1 MTSAVSTDR
10 SHFQN
15 INELL
20 EIEIRP
26 EDIQTDCI
34 LNKSSKGNSG
44 SKGRLSGGI
53 GEMIDLNNLKAL
65 VFLAHGRIELD
76 QATILTPE
84 IHPTIDVN
92 AFPDVANLA
101 YMGLA
106 PAGII
111 NAGTIME
118 LATYRNLIDNE
129 LKKAIEKEVMKL
141 QFTPEIQKIEDK
153 ANEVIDNKKSKLP
166 IQIRSTPPSP
176 RSTPPSPRSRSPSP
190 RSSPPPYQERP
201 PPSQQSFFSRI
212 CKFCFSIIPTR
223 DILERFMRSI
233 RMGEIVGY
241 SYKGLFNI
249 CKTILPSISLDGGAP
264 KRKRQTNNESLCSIS
279 PDTCIMLL
287 DGLRESVKSFDSI
300 RFDAICN
307 MLKSSNATFDHR
319 PFIANKKHRCRKL
332 SIIKGFDSAQL
343 LPFVNKYLAYNTL
356 ADKILNMGVSILS
369 FKINSSGKVKCVI
382 EDIDAEELMRNIT
395 KPSGMVIN
403 PANPADIT
411 YWSTMEDCIT
421 YCTTGRGPNQTL
433 FILDLSCASF
443 SFKAQTPI
451 DSVDIG
457 LPGGGDN
464 NNNKNNKNNKNSK
477 KNKKLKT
484 KKIKNKSKNIKY
496 KKHRRRIINKK
507 NKTNKTNKIKKY
519 N

>member
-34 LNKSSKGNSG
+34 LNKSSKGSSG
-44 SKGRLSGGI
+44 SKGSKGSKGSLSGGI

-76 QATILTPE
+76 KATILTPE
-84 IHPTIDVN
+84 IHQTIDVN
-92 AFPDVANLA
+92 AFPDVENLA
-101 YMGLA
+101 YLGLA
-106 PAGII
+106 PAGIV

-118 LATYRNLIDNE
+118 LATYRDLIDNE
-129 LKKAIEKEVMKL
+129 LQKAIEQEVMKL

-153 ANEVIDNKKSKLP
+153 ANEVIGNKKSKLP
-166 IQIRSTPPSP
+166 IRIGSTPSSPS
-176 RSTPPSPRSRSPSP
+176 SPRSRSQSP
-190 RSSPPPYQERP
+190 PPRSSPPPQRSSPPPYQERP
-201 PPSQQSFFSRI
+201 PPSYQGFFSRI

-249 CKTILPSISLDGGAP
+249 CKTILPSISFDGGAP
-264 KRKRQTNNESLCSIS
+264 KRKRQTNNASLCSIS
-279 PDTCIMLL
+279 PDTCVMLL

-307 MLKSSNATFDHR
+307 MLKSSNPTFDHR
-319 PFIANKKHRCRKL
+319 PLIANKRDRCRKL
-332 SIIKGFDSAQL
+332 SIIKGFDSTEL

-382 EDIDAEELMRNIT
+382 EDIDAEELMRKIT
-395 KPSGMVIN
+395 KPSGMVVN

-411 YWSTMEDCIT
+411 FWSTMEDCIT

-443 SFKAQTPI
+443 SFTAQTPI
-451 DSVDIG
+451 DSVNIG
-457 LPGGGDN
+457 LPGGN
-464 NNNKNNKNNKNSK
+464 NNNKNSR
-477 KNKKLKT
+477 KNKKSRT

-496 KKHRRRIINKK
+496 KKNRRRIINKK
-507 NKTNKTNKIKKY
+507 NKTKKI
-519 N
+519 

>member
-1 MTSAVSTDR
+1 MASAVSTDG

-34 LNKSSKGNSG
+34 LNKSSKGSSGSSG
-44 SKGRLSGGI
+44 SKGSKGSSGSKGSLSGGI
-53 GEMIDLNNLKAL
+53 GEMIDLNNFKAL
-65 VFLAHGRIELD
+65 VFLAHGRIELNRT
-76 QATILTPE
+76 TILTPE
-84 IHPTIDVN
+84 IHQTIDIN

-106 PAGII
+106 PAGIV

-118 LATYRNLIDNE
+118 LATYRNFIDNE
-129 LKKAIEKEVMKL
+129 LQNAIKQEVMKL
-141 QFTPEIQKIEDK
+141 RFTPEIQKIEDK
-153 ANEVIDNKKSKLP
+153 ANEVIGNKKSKLP
-166 IQIRSTPPSP
+166 IRMRSTPSSP
-176 RSTPPSPRSRSPSP
+176 QSSRSPSPPP

-201 PPSQQSFFSRI
+201 TPSRQSFFSRI

-249 CKTILPSISLDGGAP
+249 CKTILPSTSLDGGAP
-264 KRKRQTNNESLCSIS
+264 KRKRPTNNASLCSIS

-287 DGLRESVKSFDSI
+287 DGLRETVKKFDSI
-300 RFDAICN
+300 RFDAICDN
-307 MLKSSNATFDHR
+307 LKSSNPKYDNR
-319 PFIANKKHRCRKL
+319 PLLANKNDRCRKF
-332 SIIKGFDSAQL
+332 SIIKGFDSTEL
-343 LPFVNKYLAYNTL
+343 LPFVNKYVAYNTL

-369 FKINSSGKVKCVI
+369 FKVNSSGKVKCVI

-395 KPSGMVIN
+395 KPSGIVVD

-443 SFKAQTPI
+443 SFTAQTPI
-451 DSVDIG
+451 DSVNIG
-457 LPGGGDN
+457 LPGGN
-464 NNNKNNKNNKNSK
+464 NNNKNSR
-477 KNKKLKT
+477 KNKKSRT

-496 KKHRRRIINKK
+496 KKNRRRIINKK
-507 NKTNKTNKIKKY
+507 NKTKKY